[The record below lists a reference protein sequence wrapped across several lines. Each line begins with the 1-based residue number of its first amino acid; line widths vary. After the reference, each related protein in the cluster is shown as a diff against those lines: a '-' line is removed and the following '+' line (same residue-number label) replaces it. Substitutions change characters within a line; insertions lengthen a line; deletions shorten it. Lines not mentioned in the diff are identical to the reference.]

1 MCEGSPSDA
10 ERRKVLEEEGY
21 ATGHATGQG
30 CNSLID
36 YLLRLL
42 LVFNI
47 INGPC
52 ADAKAPLWRH
62 EACELA
68 RQHLLDHS
76 GLGLLASTVE
86 T

>member
-30 CNSLID
+30 GNSLIESF
-36 YLLRLL
+36 LQLPLA
-42 LVFNI
+42 VNA
-47 INGPC
+47 INGPS
-52 ADAKAPLWRH
+52 ADAKGQLWRL